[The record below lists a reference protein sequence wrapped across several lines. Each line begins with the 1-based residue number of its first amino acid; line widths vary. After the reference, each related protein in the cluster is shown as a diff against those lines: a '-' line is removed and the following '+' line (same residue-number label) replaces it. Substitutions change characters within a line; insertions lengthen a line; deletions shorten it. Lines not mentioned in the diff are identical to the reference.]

1 MVMMRHEG
9 ESTGKATP
17 APTASG
23 SDELA
28 ATLVLK
34 DCRLINVHSG
44 EIYATDI
51 SIDGDS
57 VSSIAQRSSYQGV
70 EVIDCAGLYAA
81 PGMIDAH
88 MHVDTT
94 YLWSAELARVLVP
107 LGTTS
112 LFVDTTNIAHTG
124 GAEAVEALKQSFDGL
139 PLRGFTE
146 APSYCPVDPKME
158 TAAVELNSGD
168 ISKLLD
174 AGCHGIGETLWSKI
188 RQDDQDY
195 QRAIQTCRQLRRRV
209 SGHGGEIRFGD
220 AAAFDGYVAAG
231 LQDDHCLI
239 NGRDIQSRHRRGLKM
254 FLVEA
259 PGRWGALQ
267 RLLEQAIADGLSF
280 RQMCLCIDNSTVMDM
295 VADRC
300 GYLDHLVGRAI
311 ELGVPPVEAFRM
323 VSLNPA
329 EHFRQSSTIGSIAP
343 GRKADILLMTSPT
356 TFPPEKVLVG
366 GKVVA
371 ERGRLTCAIPEP
383 SIPSKLMNSVH
394 LKHAD
399 AAKLRCPAPS
409 GANSVPARVIEAHDG
424 AAYNKELIVDLPVVD
439 GVVQGDPARDI
450 LKIAI
455 VERYGRN
462 GNVAVAFVNGFGLQ
476 RGAIATS
483 MSVPANNIVAVGTN
497 DDDMW
502 RAITRLEE
510 ISGGFVVVD
519 KGMVVSEMPFPIC
532 GMMSPVPFEAVVR
545 GVEITQ
551 DAARGLGSLLRHP
564 FLTMA
569 HTVLPTL
576 PDLGMTDMGLI
587 NVATSALVGSFLDPA
602 MPAI

>member
-1 MVMMRHEG
+1 MSGHEG
-9 ESTGKATP
+9 EPGQGSRTRHDGAVP
-17 APTASG
+17 PLAP
-23 SDELA
+23 
-28 ATLVLK
+28 ATLVLRN
-34 DCRLINVHSG
+34 CRLINVHSG

-51 SIDGDS
+51 SIVGDTI
-57 VSSIAQRSSYQGV
+57 SSIAPRSSYDGA
-70 EVIDCAGLYAA
+70 EVIECDGLFAA

-124 GAEAVEALKQSFDGL
+124 GIEAVTALKQSFEGL

-158 TAAVELNSGD
+158 TAAVELNSSD
-168 ISKLLD
+168 ISGLLA

-188 RQDDQDY
+188 KHDDRDY
-195 QRAIQTCRQLRRRV
+195 QRAIQTCRQARRRV
-209 SGHGGEIRFGD
+209 SGHGGEIRHGD
-220 AAAFDGYVAAG
+220 DSAFDGYVAAG

-239 NGRDIQSRHRRGLKM
+239 NGKDIQARHRRGLKL

-267 RLLEQAIADGLSF
+267 RLLEQALADGLSL
-280 RQMCLCIDNSTVMDM
+280 RQMCMCIDNSTVMDM

-300 GYLDHLVGRAI
+300 GYLDHLVGKAM
-311 ELGVPPVEAFRM
+311 ELGVSPVEAFRM

-329 EHFRQSSTIGSIAP
+329 EHFRLSSTIGSIAP
-343 GRKADILLMTSPT
+343 GRKADILLMTSPD
-356 TFPPEKVLVG
+356 TFPPQKVLVG

-371 ERGRLTCAIPEP
+371 EHGRLTCATPEP
-383 SIPSKLMNSVH
+383 AIPSQLMNSVR
-394 LKHAD
+394 LKQAD
-399 AAKLRCPAPS
+399 AGKLQCLAPD
-409 GANSVPARVIEAHDG
+409 GANSVPARVIEARDG
-424 AAYNKELIVDLPVVD
+424 AAYNKELVVDLPVVE
-439 GVVQGDPARDI
+439 GLVQGDLSGDI
-450 LKIAI
+450 LKMAI

-462 GNVAVAFVNGFGLQ
+462 GNVAVAFVKGFGLQ

-497 DDDMW
+497 DQDMW

-510 ISGGFVVVD
+510 IQGGFVVVD
-519 KGMVVSEMPFPIC
+519 EGTVISEMPFPIC
-532 GMMSPVPFEAVVR
+532 GMMSPAPYEAVVR
-545 GVEITQ
+545 GVETTQ
-551 DAARGLGSLLRHP
+551 EAARDLGSPLRHP

-587 NVATSALVGSFLDPA
+587 DVASSSLVGPLFDPA
-602 MPAI
+602 PASV